1 MGEGQLKFNI
11 KKIYNLWRN
20 RDFLLFLAIIL
31 GLLAGEGARWTE
43 NIVIPA
49 LALVMTLST
58 MGVPGSIFH
67 TPRTLVVPALVG
79 LAMNYGILSSLLWGL
94 NILLVQEEVLSTGFI
109 IMVAVPPAVAV
120 IPFSVLLNGNVNFS
134 LIATIG
140 CYLGALAI
148 TPAITIGLLGSGF
161 FDPGK
166 LMTILVELIL
176 GPLVLSRILR
186 RSGLSGR
193 IDPLKGAITNWSF
206 FVVTYTIVGLNRAII
221 LNRPLSLLPAAA
233 IAVASTFLL
242 GYLIESAGRLFRLD
256 PKTTT
261 SLVLLGTQKNT
272 GLAAGLAL
280 ALFSE
285 KTAVPATVTTIF
297 MIVHMIWLS
306 LKMRRS
312 HS

>member
-94 NILLVQEEVLSTGFI
+94 NILLIQEEVLSTGFI

-148 TPAITIGLLGSGF
+148 TPSITIGLLGSGF

-285 KTAVPATVTTIF
+285 KTAVPATITTIF